1 VRRICVI
8 TGSRAEY
15 GLLRGLIR
23 EIDRRSDLDLRL
35 LVTGSHL
42 DDAFGATVGDIEA
55 DGWPIAAAVR
65 LEPGT
70 DDGLAIARAVASG
83 VRGIAEALAEI
94 QPDIVVVLGD
104 RYEIL
109 AAAQAAMLLGLPIAH
124 ISGGESTEGAIDESI
139 RHAITKM
146 AHLHFVSAEPY
157 RHRVIQLGEEPD
169 RVFTVG
175 TMSLDGIAAAEPIQI
190 DALVAELDL
199 PAVSDGLVLAT
210 YHPVTVDQGES
221 ASGLQAMIA
230 ALERHTALTVVITG
244 ANADAGGGAM
254 NEQLRALASAHAGRM
269 RFIMSLGSTRYLSL
283 LRHADAV
290 IGNSSSGIVEAAVVG
305 TPSVNIGSRQAGR
318 LRSAS
323 VIDCAPEADAVH
335 EALARA
341 LSPEFQDSVR
351 ASTPLFGSSPPSPL
365 IAETLARYPLDGIRM
380 KRFWD
385 IV

>member
-1 VRRICVI
+1 MRRICVI

-15 GLLRGLIR
+15 GLLRGLIG

-55 DGWPIAAAVR
+55 DGWPIVAAVQ

-70 DDGLAIARAVASG
+70 NDGLAIARAVASG
-83 VRGIAEALAEI
+83 VRGIAEALSEI

-109 AAAQAAMLLGLPIAH
+109 AAAQAAMLLGLPLAH

-157 RHRVIQLGEEPD
+157 RRRVIQLGEEPD

-175 TMSLDGIAAAEPIQI
+175 TMSLDGIAAAAPIPLE
-190 DALVAELDL
+190 ALITEFGLA
-199 PAVSDGLVLAT
+199 AIGSGLVLAT
-210 YHPVTVDQGES
+210 YHPVTVDEAES
-221 ASGLQAMIA
+221 NSGLQAMIT

-244 ANADAGGGAM
+244 ANADAGGEAI
-254 NEQLRALASAHAGRM
+254 NEQLRSLASAHVDRM
-269 RFIMSLGSTRYLSL
+269 RFVMSLGSERYLSL
-283 LRHADAV
+283 LRQADAV

-305 TPSVNIGSRQAGR
+305 TPTVNIGSRQAGR
-318 LRSAS
+318 LRSET
-323 VIDCAPEADAVH
+323 VIDCAPEADAVDA
-335 EALARA
+335 ALTRA
-341 LSPEFQDSVR
+341 LSPEFRDSAR
-351 ASTPLFGSSPPSPL
+351 ESAPLFGTSPPAPV

-380 KRFWD
+380 KRFRD
-385 IV
+385 ID